1 VEYCYRHEESQKQR
15 LKERSIFN
23 FQKRNKTKLYD
34 SKIKTQKLRTR
45 TQDMQNKCEKNIFI
59 MLTYANMNMKKT

>member
-1 VEYCYRHEESQKQR
+1 VGYCYRHEKSQKQR
-15 LKERSIFN
+15 LKEKSIFN

-45 TQDMQNKCEKNIFI
+45 TQDMQNKRENKYLLC
-59 MLTYANMNMKKT
+59 